1 MNNGASFSS
10 TWKFV
15 IISCHEY
22 EHRYDIL
29 DYRIHFHFGENS
41 FHEDCYCNLQP
52 MRYFITL
59 LAVDCVIGYVKAYTV
74 GFGKRI
80 QQPDLVSIGNVS
92 PLASVRDD
100 RLFSESVYETIQQG
114 KIAVIPEFLSKS
126 FVATLKRDAEDLYDT
141 NFFATDALA
150 SYGSKGEF
158 DPTKDRTVLKLNQWK
173 NTALGDWDTR
183 RTFGARMKV
192 LRADLATNL
201 QRPGLTQG
209 VSVSAFGE
217 GSAEISYTRFGPGA
231 FLKRHVDEHH
241 EELKGV
247 AGWSKPT
254 RRSLS
259 WLIYLNEDW
268 NPDQSGGCLRCFE
281 RASGTSHRV
290 GARRNGDLQV
300 GWLRPTLQD
309 PVERP
314 VFLDAQ
320 FDDNDVESLQNHNC
334 AMYIDN
340 PVSDG
345 ASTSY
350 EISQPYYIT
359 QSFNAHPTLFVAG
372 GEFLAQK
379 FLIRK
384 DFASRFHFIDPPK
397 SIATDLFNSMQG
409 ETSVN
414 DDESAMDVAPLA
426 GTLVVFDSVALPH
439 QVLPSIGRARWATSG
454 WMHEDQQQIETHP
467 FYDTVA
473 FV

>member
-1 MNNGASFSS
+1 MWFFL
-10 TWKFV
+10 TVLV
-15 IISCHEY
+15 I
-22 EHRYDIL
+22 
-29 DYRIHFHFGENS
+29 
-41 FHEDCYCNLQP
+41 
-52 MRYFITL
+52 
-59 LAVDCVIGYVKAYTV
+59 DCVVIKGRAYPL
-74 GFGKRI
+74 GFGKLVHLI
-80 QQPDLVSIGNVS
+80 DSVSISRSS
-92 PLASVRDD
+92 PIGASRDG
-100 RLFSESVYETIQQG
+100 RLFSESVYDKIQQG

-126 FVATLKRDAEDLYDT
+126 FVATLKRDAQDLYNT
-141 NFFATDALA
+141 NYFATDALA

-158 DPTKDRTVLKLNQWK
+158 DPSKDRTVLRLNQWK

-183 RTFGARMKV
+183 RTFGARMKD
-192 LRADLATNL
+192 LRADLAVHL

-209 VSVSAFGE
+209 VSVTTFGE

-268 NPDQSGGCLRCFE
+268 NSDQSGGCLRCFE
-281 RASGTSHRV
+281 RASGKPSHRV

-300 GWLRPTLQD
+300 GWLRPTLKD

-320 FDDNDVESLQNHNC
+320 FDENNVESLKNHNC
-334 AMYIDN
+334 AMYIDS

-345 ASTSY
+345 PSTSY

-372 GEFLAQK
+372 GEFLARK
-379 FLIRK
+379 FLVRK

-397 SIATDLFNSMQG
+397 SLATDLFSAIQG
-409 ETSVN
+409 KTSAHN
-414 DDESAMDVAPLA
+414 DELAIDVAPLA
-426 GTLVVFDSVALPH
+426 GTLVVFDAVALPH
-439 QVLPSIGRARWATSG
+439 QVLPSIGRTRWATSG
-454 WMHEDQQQIETHP
+454 WMHEDQQKIETHP
-467 FYDTVA
+467 FYGTDTGM
-473 FV
+473 